1 MSQMP
6 VLINIRPTHLD
17 GNREFLHRFEFWKSE
32 SSNFSAIKSDPMQQ
46 TATTELFLPI
56 ALGII
61 MLGLG
66 LSLTLDD
73 FKRVVQYPRAV
84 TVALVCQMI
93 LLPVICFFLIKLSGL
108 QAALAVGLMLL
119 AASPGGATANLYS
132 HLSKGDV
139 ALNISLTAINSVLTL
154 FTLPLI
160 VNFSLDYFMDSG
172 QYVPMQFKKVVE
184 VFAIVLI
191 PVTIGMLIKSK
202 WAQFATKMDKP
213 VKIASALIL
222 IIIIVSVTI
231 REKEI
236 LSAYASELGFPVLL
250 FNVLSMGVGYF
261 VPRWVNVEKRQSI
274 AIGMEIGIHNGT
286 LAIYI
291 ALSVLGNSVMSVPPA
306 IYSLLMFFT
315 AAVFGYFVSRKVET
329 PKIN

>member
-1 MSQMP
+1 
-6 VLINIRPTHLD
+6 
-17 GNREFLHRFEFWKSE
+17 
-32 SSNFSAIKSDPMQQ
+32 MQQ
-46 TATTELFLPI
+46 SLTTELFLPI

-73 FKRVVQYPRAV
+73 FKRVAKYPKAM
-84 TVALVCQMI
+84 TVALVCQMV
-93 LLPVICFFLIKLSGL
+93 LLPALCFFLVRFSGL
-108 QAALAVGLMLL
+108 DPALGVGLMLL
-119 AASPGGATANLYS
+119 SASPGGATANLYS
-132 HLSKGDV
+132 HLSNGDV

-172 QYVPMQFKKVVE
+172 QYVPMQFSKVLE
-184 VFAIVLI
+184 VFGIVLI
-191 PVTIGMLIKSK
+191 PVAIGMIIKSK
-202 WAQFATKMDKP
+202 FPGFAARMEKP

-231 REKEI
+231 REKQLLADYFTI
-236 LSAYASELGFPVLL
+236 LGLPVLL
-250 FNVLSMGVGYF
+250 FNAGSLAVGYF
-261 VPRWVNVEKRQSI
+261 IPRMLNIEKRQAI

-291 ALSVLGNSVMSVPPA
+291 ALSVLANSSMSVPPA

-315 AAVFGYFVSRKVET
+315 AAIFGFLVKSKPSPITQRS
-329 PKIN
+329 